1 MAKKKHIVVPLKRV
15 VKYKTTGPDARA
27 VKRAL
32 RRLGFTKGK
41 KITPVFGAY
50 SVRALKKAQRKFGIP
65 ADGVYGPRTHRA
77 FLRHNAYDPFGALLM
92 SSVKLKKTPATE
104 DVRSRMVA
112 ICQYCYAHRERMNY
126 LQRRPMM
133 AIIWN
138 TTFPNVPG
146 LLDCSEFRTWVSRQV
161 HVHDPNGM
169 NYNGYGNTSTLKA
182 SGRWTRFPLPG
193 DDCHYGHTAYG
204 KHVTIYIGGGRQIGM
219 GSDAGPTLGSVYYRP
234 DFDGYVVH
242 AF

>member
-112 ICQYCYAHRERMNY
+112 ICMYCYAHRDRMNY
-126 LQRRPMM
+126 LQRQDRGVR
-133 AIIWN
+133 A
-138 TTFPNVPG
+138 
-146 LLDCSEFRTWVSRQV
+146 
-161 HVHDPNGM
+161 
-169 NYNGYGNTSTLKA
+169 A
-182 SGRWTRFPLPG
+182 SGGAGGAGRLDRAAAPPG
-193 DDCHYGHTAYG
+193 DVDLHGATDGVGRGPHPGGA
-204 KHVTIYIGGGRQIGM
+204 GGRIQQA
-219 GSDAGPTLGSVYYRP
+219 SQVAGRTDGQGSV
-234 DFDGYVVH
+234 
-242 AF
+242 